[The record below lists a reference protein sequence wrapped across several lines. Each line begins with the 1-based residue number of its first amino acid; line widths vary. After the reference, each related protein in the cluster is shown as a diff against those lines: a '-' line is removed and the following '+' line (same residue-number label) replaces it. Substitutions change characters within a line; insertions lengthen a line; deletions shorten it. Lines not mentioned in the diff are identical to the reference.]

1 MPCLVS
7 VPMSSMVVC
16 TTQFCKLGKD
26 QNSPRIEA
34 ILYCNDLVVICESVD
49 FQYDGKIWFKLTKE
63 IWTKLNLT
71 GL

>member
-7 VPMSSMVVC
+7 VPMLSMVVC

-49 FQYDGKIWFKLTKE
+49 FQYDGKI
-63 IWTKLNLT
+63 
-71 GL
+71 